1 MILDLI
7 LLICIASGGFY
18 FYRNGFLY
26 YFSSISGY
34 FFGLLFS
41 IMLSGNIF
49 NFLKEK
55 LTISV
60 SEILLSYLSFM
71 LVFLVILYIFKW
83 LIGSVSGVLN
93 AIRLEYIDKLLG
105 FVLGAVA
112 TFLFLDMV
120 IMILTRQQFFDV
132 SSIYDG
138 SRIYTLI
145 IKSNEILK
153 NIWEWLKSIKK

>member
-1 MILDLI
+1 
-7 LLICIASGGFY
+7 
-18 FYRNGFLY
+18 
-26 YFSSISGY
+26 
-34 FFGLLFS
+34 
-41 IMLSGNIF
+41 MLSGNIF